1 MTRYDPNLYWNPQ
14 LYVYN
19 ILSEPKEI
27 VKYEL
32 ENQYDSLRITEIKMI
47 KG

>member
-14 LYVYN
+14 LYVCN
-19 ILSEPKEI
+19 IVTDPKEI

-32 ENQYDSLRITEIKMI
+32 ESQFDSLRITETKII